1 MKILWNLLCQYNN
14 IYANSYKYLRKK
26 NTHTHTHKSMI
37 EKKKIYIYIYIH
49 TAIVA
54 TMSIEQTKRHYS
66 NAHAD

>member
-1 MKILWNLLCQYNN
+1 MTRKKKN
-14 IYANSYKYLRKK
+14 IY
-26 NTHTHTHKSMI
+26 
-37 EKKKIYIYIYIH
+37 IYIYIYIH